1 MTIMRVFG
9 SLFVFASIAL
19 GVAIPAHAH
28 DAEAGLKVFKT
39 QCSICH
45 SPLPG
50 KNMIGP
56 SLAGVVGRQS
66 GKIEGF
72 HYSAATQEAHLTW
85 DETTLNKYLLAP
97 KQVVPGTIMTY
108 AGLKDDKQR
117 ADLIA
122 YLVTLK

>member
-1 MTIMRVFG
+1 MRVFG
-9 SLFVFASIAL
+9 SLFVFAAIAL
-19 GVAIPAHAH
+19 GAAVPAHAQ
-28 DAEAGLKVFKT
+28 DAEAGMKVFKS

-45 SPLPG
+45 SSLAG

-56 SLAGVVGRQS
+56 TMAGVVGRQS
-66 GKIEGF
+66 GQIEGF
-72 HYSAATQEAHLTW
+72 HYSAANLAAHLTW
-85 DETTLNKYLLAP
+85 DEATLNKYLADP

-117 ADLIA
+117 ANLIA